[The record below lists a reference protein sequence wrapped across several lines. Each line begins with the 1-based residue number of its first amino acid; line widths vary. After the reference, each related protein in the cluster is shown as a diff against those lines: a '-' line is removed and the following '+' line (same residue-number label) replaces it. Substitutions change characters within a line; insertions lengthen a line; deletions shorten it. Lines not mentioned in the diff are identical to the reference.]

1 VGAEVAAMR
10 RAGLGTW
17 ALVLLAVLACSAPS
31 AAPSSAP
38 APAVSSA
45 APSAPSASAPSPTP
59 EALRFGLNTPTASIA
74 PLWVAHDEGF
84 FLKYG
89 IDAELVP
96 IPGGERIVAALVSGE
111 VPMTALAS
119 SALLSAALG
128 GADLTF
134 YGSWSNQLHY
144 SLYARPDILSVQDLR
159 GKQVAVTGRAGI
171 NRRAME
177 LALAR
182 NGLDPARDV
191 IYIATGQST
200 DALTALLSGAVAAT
214 MLTPPT
220 SFRAEDEGMR
230 LLVDT
235 EEYHYPTILSGI
247 AASRAW
253 ATEHEDVVRR
263 ALQAVAEGVAF
274 ARQHKER
281 TKAIIGK
288 WTQSDDPDLLERT
301 YVATRPS
308 WEQSLRAPPEAL
320 RNDLAALAE
329 EMPAARDTPAE
340 QFVDNRFVDALEQ
353 DGFFARLYP

>member
-1 VGAEVAAMR
+1 MR
-10 RAGLGTW
+10 RTTPLTCT
-17 ALVLLAVLACSAPS
+17 LVLLTVLACG
-31 AAPSSAP
+31 
-38 APAVSSA
+38 
-45 APSAPSASAPSPTP
+45 APSAPSRSAAAPPAAPAGAPTTPSASAPPTP
-59 EALRFGLNTPTASIA
+59 EAIRFGMNTPTASIT

-84 FLKYG
+84 FRKYG
-89 IDAELVP
+89 LDAELVA
-96 IPGGERIVAALVSGE
+96 IPGGERIVAAVVSGE
-111 VPMTALAS
+111 VPLTALAS
-119 SALLSAALG
+119 SALLAAALG

-144 SLYARPDILSVQDLR
+144 GLYARPDVVSVADLR

-177 LALAR
+177 LALGR

-191 IYIATGQST
+191 FYVATGQST
-200 DALTALLSGAVAAT
+200 DALTALLTGAVSAT

-247 AASRAW
+247 AASSAW
-253 ATEHEDVVRR
+253 ATQHEDVVRR

-281 TKAIIGK
+281 TKAIIGQ
-288 WTQSDDPDLLERT
+288 WTQSDDPSLLERT

-308 WEQSLRAPPEAL
+308 WEESLRAPPEAL
-320 RNDLAALAE
+320 RNDLDALVE
-329 EMPAARDTPAE
+329 DVPAARDAPAE
-340 QFVDNRFVDALEQ
+340 QFVDNRFVDALDH
-353 DGFFARLYP
+353 DGFFTRLYR